1 MGFSILEPLLSS
13 YVVSG
18 IFVRVIVW
26 DFSLHRD
33 CCFGVV
39 VTLGIH

>member
-18 IFVRVIVW
+18 IFVL
-26 DFSLHRD
+26 SY
-33 CCFGVV
+33 C
-39 VTLGIH
+39 LGLFTA